1 MEGELISALEEI
13 DKLKLK
19 KRKQKQSLMQYEK
32 NGKEPSEDISL
43 LKLELEEENK
53 IKDIL
58 RQQLR
63 EGEKICETMKE

>member
-1 MEGELISALEEI
+1 
-13 DKLKLK
+13 
-19 KRKQKQSLMQYEK
+19 MQYEK

-53 IKDIL
+53 IQDIL